1 MCSKDPSLPARS
13 PLGTEHTSA
22 VPKGRPVNSNGFQP
36 VAIHHNDQFGDKT
49 HAREAFDPYP
59 PEAFISTTLVHNV
72 LGYYTQGAT

>member
-1 MCSKDPSLPARS
+1 
-13 PLGTEHTSA
+13 
-22 VPKGRPVNSNGFQP
+22 VNSNGFQP

-72 LGYYTQGAT
+72 LGYYRNAPRSGILRALVHNVLGYYTQGAT